1 MKPYFP
7 PSLYV
12 IELCMQ
18 GVLATSGSS
27 SDDVDADADN
37 YLWKGGVSNKY
48 KTDDDEDEQF

>member
-27 SDDVDADADN
+27 SDDVDSDADN